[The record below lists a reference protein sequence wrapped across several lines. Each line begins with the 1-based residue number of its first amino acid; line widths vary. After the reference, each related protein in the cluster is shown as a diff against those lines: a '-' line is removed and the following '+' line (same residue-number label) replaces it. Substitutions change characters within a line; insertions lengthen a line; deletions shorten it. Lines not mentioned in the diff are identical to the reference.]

1 MGSLRLWGVVEM
13 SLRVCSSARW
23 NDGLSSAPVQ
33 CSEDCYRVS
42 EVCRAVAGVALL
54 GAEAGFIAP
63 VFGFFLRKH
72 YFISE

>member
-13 SLRVCSSARW
+13 SIRVCSSARW
-23 NDGLSSAPVQ
+23 TDGLSSAPVQ
-33 CSEDCYRVS
+33 CSEDCYQVS
-42 EVCRAVAGVALL
+42 EVYRVVAGVASL

-63 VFGFFLRKH
+63 VFGVFLRKH